1 MEIDV
6 WITTQKGVVL
16 YHKRAADHGKFT
28 LRTPLVSKEHHDDVL
43 DDDYDYDDPYEEDTY
58 KICIEHQQPPSRA
71 HPVGTRR
78 MVSFVLHQAF
88 NGLKEKGDSAAAASD
103 TDRLQATMREMH
115 TTLSGMI
122 GDLSQLQR
130 RERKLT
136 SRMQKTTS
144 TITYLAILSLLVTV
158 ATSAMQ
164 YRYYQGYFKQ
174 KKLC

>member
-6 WITTQKGVVL
+6 WITTQKGAVL

-28 LRTPLVSKEHHDDVL
+28 FRTPAISKDHDDDVL
-43 DDDYDYDDPYEEDTY
+43 DDYDYDEPYEEDTY

-71 HPVGTRR
+71 HPMGTRR
-78 MVSFVLHQAF
+78 MISFVLHQAF
-88 NGLKEKGDSAAAASD
+88 NGLKEKGENVAAASD
-103 TDRLQATMREMH
+103 TDRLQASMRQIH

-130 RERKLT
+130 RERTLT
-136 SRMQKTTS
+136 TRMQKTTS
-144 TITYLAILSLLVTV
+144 TITYLAILSVVVTV
-158 ATSAMQ
+158 ATSALQ
-164 YRYYQGYFKQ
+164 FKYYRGYFKQ